1 MLKTLLELLL
11 NSQHRRIAELLLL
24 LLLLLHLGRLL
35 LTLLLLL
42 HLMLLGLSISHAG
55 VVEVMHGGVDVTH
68 VTPVHGHSLRLLL
81 LMYRRP
87 LTSKHHLGLDIS
99 ECLHA
104 R

>member
-11 NSQHRRIAELLLL
+11 ICQNRRIAELLLL
-24 LLLLLHLGRLL
+24 LLHLGWLL

-42 HLMLLGLSISHAG
+42 HLMLLGLSVPHAG

-68 VTPVHGHSLRLLL
+68 VTPVHGHGLRLL

-87 LTSKHHLGLDIS
+87 LTSKHHLGLNIS
-99 ECLHA
+99 ECLHP
-104 R
+104 RDC